1 MSGSGSGSGSE
12 SDASSLA
19 AVAAAHAKQQAS
31 TMAAAAIP
39 PGPASAPSLY
49 GNPQSYAAVN
59 ASVIGNHVAGVAAP
73 NMLAGSGVTGITGLS
88 SIAAPNHPI
97 AEFLYQLTKMLTD
110 DNSSTIQWK
119 DGRIYVHDPQRLA
132 DEVLAKYF
140 RHSKYAS
147 FQRQLNYFGF
157 KKIAGKGK
165 MSPCSYVNDAATDDI
180 RSLLFIKRKTAGLK
194 ADAKKAGAGVAAGE
208 GRKRKVPPATSTSA
222 IPGKRQMNQ
231 MSQIGQMSAAM
242 NPALMNAL
250 AASDL
255 SFLQQAGNAAQ
266 HPYAAILAQQQA
278 LLAAQSVA
286 SSASTA
292 TPAPGTERGVTG
304 ALTSTETIV
313 FPNETMLNSLIT
325 AGQQQQYVQQQ
336 IQQQQQKLQQKQPQQ
351 QQFQFQEQQLQ
362 LQLLQQQLQLQQA
375 QQKQQHQ
382 QQAEQQAEQQAMPCP
397 ATMAMKAAS
406 APNGL
411 ASGSSSGAVG
421 GNAFG
426 SSANLTS
433 LLETDTNAEPG
444 STVANPTSTQTSSQV
459 GVGGPSSLSG
469 VTSSAFLSSL
479 PSANTLFPDNMSSLS
494 LNRLLNSTS
503 RASITAGTPG
513 PGGAGR
519 VPSMLGLS
527 GFLSRENSL
536 LDLAMGLPTRPSVQ
550 ALQALG
556 MYVEPNQLPDGDV
569 PAQILG

>member
-1 MSGSGSGSGSE
+1 
-12 SDASSLA
+12 
-19 AVAAAHAKQQAS
+19 
-31 TMAAAAIP
+31 
-39 PGPASAPSLY
+39 
-49 GNPQSYAAVN
+49 
-59 ASVIGNHVAGVAAP
+59 
-73 NMLAGSGVTGITGLS
+73 
-88 SIAAPNHPI
+88 
-97 AEFLYQLTKMLTD
+97 
-110 DNSSTIQWK
+110 
-119 DGRIYVHDPQRLA
+119 
-132 DEVLAKYF
+132 
-140 RHSKYAS
+140 
-147 FQRQLNYFGF
+147 
-157 KKIAGKGK
+157 
-165 MSPCSYVNDAATDDI
+165 
-180 RSLLFIKRKTAGLK
+180 
-194 ADAKKAGAGVAAGE
+194 
-208 GRKRKVPPATSTSA
+208 
-222 IPGKRQMNQ
+222 
-231 MSQIGQMSAAM
+231 MSAAM

-250 AASDL
+250 GAPSL
-255 SFLQQAGNAAQ
+255 SFLQQAGSAAQ
-266 HPYAAILAQQQA
+266 HPYTAILAQQQA
-278 LLAAQSVA
+278 LLAAQSA
-286 SSASTA
+286 AASASTA
-292 TPAPGTERGVTG
+292 APAPGAEGGAAG
-304 ALTSTETIV
+304 ALPSTETMV
-313 FPNETMLNSLIT
+313 FPNETVLNSLIT
-325 AGQQQQYVQQQ
+325 AGQQHQHIQQQ
-336 IQQQQQKLQQKQPQQ
+336 IQQHQQNLQQNLQQPQQ
-351 QQFQFQEQQLQ
+351 FQSQEQQLQ
-362 LQLLQQQLQLQQA
+362 LQILKQQHQLQLQQA

-382 QQAEQQAEQQAMPCP
+382 QQAEQQTEQQAMPCP
-397 ATMAMKAAS
+397 ATMAMNAAS

-411 ASGSSSGAVG
+411 ASGSSGGAVG

-433 LLETDTNAEPG
+433 LLKTDTSAEPG
-444 STVANPTSTQTSSQV
+444 GTVANPTSTQTSSKV